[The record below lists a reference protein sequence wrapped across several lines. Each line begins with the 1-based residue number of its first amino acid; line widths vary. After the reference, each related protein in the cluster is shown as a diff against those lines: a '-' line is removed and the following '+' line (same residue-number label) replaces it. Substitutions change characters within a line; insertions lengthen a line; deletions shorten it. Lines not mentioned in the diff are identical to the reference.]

1 MFLVGRWQINFRK
14 ILPAIGARTMTI
26 SQSLQAFGILL
37 EILGLA
43 LAYVKFGSADELW
56 FKKMQPE
63 ISALHLDPEKE
74 VFDFRV

>member
-1 MFLVGRWQINFRK
+1 
-14 ILPAIGARTMTI
+14 MTI

-37 EILGLA
+37 EILGLV

-63 ISALHLDPEKE
+63 INALQSDPEKE
-74 VFDFRV
+74 VFDFRVQIFIILIGLTLQLIGLFVT